1 MMVKPRDGGVVL
13 TFEPDEVDY
22 LRSEVGHAIARLD
35 GGVPEHGADPVR
47 DRLFPRAYVDPTE
60 DRAEQDFQS
69 VVHEDL
75 VLAKSVGL
83 DAIGTAL
90 DGGRERRGRTEV
102 VVGAAEL
109 ESWIG
114 GLNDV
119 RLVLGTTLGVTE
131 DDDGEDGDGEDG
143 AWEVGGGEDDAGG
156 GRGRHPVSIERAG
169 YDWLTEVQGV
179 LLAVLMGE
187 A

>member
-1 MMVKPRDGGVVL
+1 MMAKPRDGGVVL
-13 TFEPDEVDY
+13 TFEAEEMAY
-22 LRSEVGHAIARLD
+22 LRAEVGRAAGHLD
-35 GGVPEHGADPVR
+35 GGVPQHGADAVR

-60 DRAEQDFQS
+60 DRAERDFQS

-75 VLAKSVGL
+75 VLAKATSLG
-83 DAIGTAL
+83 AITTAL
-90 DGGRERRGRTEV
+90 DGGRARRARTEV
-102 VVGAAEL
+102 VVVKAEL
-109 ESWIG
+109 ETWIS

-131 DDDGEDGDGEDG
+131 GDNDDEHED
-143 AWEVGGGEDDAGG
+143 ADADEG
-156 GRGRHPVSIERAG
+156 GRDRPPVSIERAG
-169 YDWLTEVQGV
+169 YDWLTEVQGL

>member
-13 TFEPDEVDY
+13 TFEADEAGY
-22 LRSEVGHAIARLD
+22 LRNEVRHAIAHLD
-35 GGVPEHGADPVR
+35 GGVPEHGVDPVR

-60 DRAEQDFQS
+60 DRAERDFQS
-69 VVHEDL
+69 VVHDDL

-83 DAIGTAL
+83 DAIATAL
-90 DGGRERRGRTEV
+90 DDGRERRGRTEV
-102 VVGAAEL
+102 VVGATEL
-109 ESWIG
+109 EAWIG

-131 DDDGEDGDGEDG
+131 DDNLDDGDG
-143 AWEVGGGEDDAGG
+143 DDDTE
-156 GRGRHPVSIERAG
+156 RDRVPVSIERAG
-169 YDWLTEVQGV
+169 YQWLTEIQGL